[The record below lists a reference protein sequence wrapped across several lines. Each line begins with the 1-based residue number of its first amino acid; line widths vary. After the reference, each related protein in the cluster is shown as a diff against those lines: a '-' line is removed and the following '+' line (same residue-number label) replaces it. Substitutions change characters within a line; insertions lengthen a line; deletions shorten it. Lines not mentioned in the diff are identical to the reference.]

1 MKFKHLVFFFL
12 IIGASFHV
20 SAQENPFIGKWEL
33 TGIPPDAGISFQK
46 YFNSEGE
53 FYNTRTVKSGIFKSH
68 SGKYVVKDKS
78 VYLEIV
84 DKKTDDS
91 RTHVAGQTTTI
102 LYLFSEDK
110 KLLTIKGLAVNG
122 NSDWTEVWKRIEE
135 PLLSFNVRFSLNQPP
150 AGRLEL

>member
-1 MKFKHLVFFFL
+1 MTRLKFKHLVFFFL

-68 SGKYVVKDKS
+68 SGKYVVKDNLFIWK
-78 VYLEIV
+78 LWI
-84 DKKTDDS
+84 
-91 RTHVAGQTTTI
+91 RRPTT
-102 LYLFSEDK
+102 
-110 KLLTIKGLAVNG
+110 A
-122 NSDWTEVWKRIEE
+122 
-135 PLLSFNVRFSLNQPP
+135 
-150 AGRLEL
+150 AHM

>member
-1 MKFKHLVFFFL
+1 
-12 IIGASFHV
+12 
-20 SAQENPFIGKWEL
+20 
-33 TGIPPDAGISFQK
+33 
-46 YFNSEGE
+46 
-53 FYNTRTVKSGIFKSH
+53 
-68 SGKYVVKDKS
+68 
-78 VYLEIV
+78 V

-135 PLLSFNVRFSLNQPP
+135 PLLSFNVPFSLNQPP